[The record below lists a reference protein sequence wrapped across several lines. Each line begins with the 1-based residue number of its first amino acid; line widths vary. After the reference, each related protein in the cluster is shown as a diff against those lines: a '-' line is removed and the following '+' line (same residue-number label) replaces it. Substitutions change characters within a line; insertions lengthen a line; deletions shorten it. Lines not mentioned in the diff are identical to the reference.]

1 MELFFDRSEAKDMAH
16 VNPTHPPLSSS
27 KPMETFRTLARQ
39 ILQHA
44 NRGMLRTEFQRAVSK
59 MLLDFSGCDAVE
71 LWVKEHEKYFRC
83 RAEHHADQ
91 PPSLDVSPV
100 MQDDQGH
107 LMPSPDDD
115 PTLFALC
122 RDLLLGR
129 TEDTRPCPK
138 KKDPLIKCQICN
150 LSPQATYPS
159 VLLVPLSLDHHL
171 MGLLQLKSR
180 RATAFTRTEAHRYQE
195 LGSGLGIALAHRH
208 AQIDLRE
215 RVKEL
220 TCLYDIA
227 RLGANPGASLEHIL
241 QSIAELLPSAWLYPE
256 IAFSRIVLDGHV
268 YTTSSFKEGR
278 QRQVSEII
286 VGEKLRG
293 TVEVSYMEEKPELD
307 EGPFLKEERNLMD
320 TVAHELATL
329 IKRKEGEED
338 QFKLQEQLRH
348 ADRLATIGQLAAGVA
363 HELNEPLGNIL
374 GFAQLAKK
382 CPGLPKQ
389 AEEDLEKILNASL
402 NAREVI
408 RKMLSFARPMRPHK
422 QKVSLNQIIE
432 EGLYFFESRCAKEG
446 VQLLRFLNPELP
458 EILADPVQLNQ
469 VIVNL
474 VINAL
479 QAMPRGGRLTI
490 QTHPERDHV
499 FLTIEDTGIGMSE
512 EVLKQIFTPFF
523 TTKEV
528 GLGTGLGLPVVHDI
542 ITSHGGTIRVDTQ
555 IGSGTRFEIRFPIE
569 GPLPNKGDER

>member
-1 MELFFDRSEAKDMAH
+1 MELFFERSEAKDMAH
-16 VNPTHPPLSSS
+16 VNRTHPRLPSS
-27 KPMETFRTLARQ
+27 KPMEAFRTLARQ
-39 ILQHA
+39 ILQYA
-44 NRGMLRTEFQRAVSK
+44 NRGILRAEFQRAVSK
-59 MLLDFSGCDAVE
+59 MILDFSGCDAVE

-83 RAEHHADQ
+83 QAEHHRDQ
-91 PPSLDVSPV
+91 PSSLDVSPV
-100 MQDDQGH
+100 LQDGQGR
-107 LMPSPDDD
+107 LIPGPEDD
-115 PTLFALC
+115 PHLFALC
-122 RDLLLGR
+122 RHLLLGR
-129 TEDTRPCPK
+129 TENTGPLPK
-138 KKDPLIKCQICN
+138 KKDPLIQSQICN
-150 LSPQATYPS
+150 LPSQATYPS
-159 VLLVPLSLDHHL
+159 VLLVPLSLDHHP

-180 RATAFTRTEAHRYQE
+180 RVNGFTRTEAHRYQE
-195 LGSGLGIALAHRH
+195 LGNSLGIALAHRH

-220 TCLYDIA
+220 SCLYDIA
-227 RLGANPGASLEHIL
+227 RLGASPGISLEHIL
-241 QSIAELLPSAWLYPE
+241 QDIAQLLPSAWLYPE

-268 YTTSSFKEGR
+268 YTTSHFKEGR
-278 QRQVSEII
+278 QRQVSEIM
-286 VGEKLRG
+286 VGEKQRG
-293 TVEVSYMEEKPELD
+293 TVEVTYAEEKPELD
-307 EGPFLKEERNLMD
+307 EGPFLKEERNLID

-329 IKRKEGEED
+329 IKRKEAEED

-382 CPGLPKQ
+382 CSGLPKQ

-408 RKMLSFARPMRPHK
+408 RKMLSFARPMRPQK

-446 VQLLRFLNPELP
+446 VQLLRFLSPELP
-458 EILADPVQLNQ
+458 EIFADPVQLNQ

-490 QTHPERDHV
+490 HTHPEGDHV
-499 FLTIEDTGIGMSE
+499 FLTIEDTGTGMNE

-542 ITSHGGTIRVDTQ
+542 ITSHGGTIHVDTQ
-555 IGSGTRFEIRFPIE
+555 ISSGTRFEIHFPIE
-569 GPLPNKGDER
+569 GPPPSKGDER

>member
-1 MELFFDRSEAKDMAH
+1 MAH
-16 VNPTHPPLSSS
+16 VNRTHPRLPSS
-27 KPMETFRTLARQ
+27 KPMEAFRTLARQ

-59 MLLDFSGCDAVE
+59 MILDFSGCDAVE

-83 RAEHHADQ
+83 QAEHHRDQ
-91 PPSLDVSPV
+91 PSSLDVSPV
-100 MQDDQGH
+100 LQDGQGR
-107 LMPSPDDD
+107 LLPGPNDD
-115 PTLFALC
+115 PHLFDIC
-122 RDLLLGR
+122 RDLLLGHS
-129 TEDTRPCPK
+129 ENTRPRPK
-138 KKDPLIKCQICN
+138 KKDPLIQFQICN
-150 LSPQATYPS
+150 LSSKATYPS
-159 VLLVPLSLDHHL
+159 VLLVPLSFDHHL
-171 MGLLQLKSR
+171 LGLLQLKSR
-180 RATAFTRTEAHRYQE
+180 RANGFTRTEAHRYQE
-195 LGSGLGIALAHRH
+195 LGSSLGIALAHRH

-220 TCLYDIA
+220 SCLYDIA
-227 RLGANPGASLEHIL
+227 RLGANPGISLEHML

-268 YTTSSFKEGR
+268 YASSNFKEGR

-286 VGEKLRG
+286 VTNKPRG
-293 TVEVSYMEEKPELD
+293 TVEVTYAKEKPELD

-329 IKRKEGEED
+329 IKRKEAEED
-338 QFKLQEQLRH
+338 QFRLQEQLRH

-382 CPGLPKQ
+382 SSGLPQQ

-402 NAREVI
+402 SAREVI
-408 RKMLSFARPMRPHK
+408 RKMLSFARPMRPQK
-422 QKVSLNQIIE
+422 QKVSLNHIIE

-446 VQLLRFLNPELP
+446 VQLLRSLSPELP
-458 EILADPVQLNQ
+458 EIVADPVQLNQ

-474 VINAL
+474 VINAS

-490 QTHPERDHV
+490 HTHSEGDHV
-499 FLTIEDTGIGMSE
+499 VLSIEDTGTGMSE
-512 EVLKQIFTPFF
+512 EVVKQIFTPFF

-542 ITSHGGTIRVDTQ
+542 ITSHGGTILVDTQ
-555 IGSGTRFEIRFPIE
+555 IGSGTRFEIRIPIE
-569 GPLPNKGDER
+569 GPPPGKGDER

>member
-1 MELFFDRSEAKDMAH
+1 MAH
-16 VNPTHPPLSSS
+16 VNRTHRHRSSS
-27 KPMETFRTLARQ
+27 QPMPAFRTLARQ
-39 ILQHA
+39 ILQYA
-44 NRGMLRTEFQRAVSK
+44 NRGMLRAEFQRAVSK
-59 MLLDFSGCDAVE
+59 MILDFSGCDAVE
-71 LWVKEHEKYFRC
+71 LWVREHEKYFRC
-83 RAEHHADQ
+83 QTEHLADQ
-91 PPSLDVSPV
+91 PSSLDVSPV
-100 MQDDQGH
+100 LQDGQGG
-107 LMPSPDDD
+107 LVPGPDDD
-115 PTLFALC
+115 PHLFALC

-129 TEDTRPCPK
+129 TEDTRPRPK
-138 KKDPLIKCQICN
+138 KRDPLIQFQICN
-150 LSPQATYPS
+150 LSSKATFPS

-180 RATAFTRTEAHRYQE
+180 RANGFTRTEALRYQE

-220 TCLYDIA
+220 SCLYDIA
-227 RLGANPGASLEHIL
+227 RLGANPGISLEHIL
-241 QSIAELLPSAWLYPE
+241 QSVAELLPSAWLYPE
-256 IAFSRIVLDGHV
+256 IAFSRIVLDGRV
-268 YTTSSFKEGR
+268 YASSNFKEGR

-286 VGEKLRG
+286 VAEKPRG
-293 TVEVSYMEEKPELD
+293 TVEVTYTEDKPELD

-320 TVAHELATL
+320 TVAHEVATI
-329 IKRKEGEED
+329 IKRKEAEED
-338 QFKLQEQLRH
+338 QFRLQEQLRH

-382 CPGLPKQ
+382 SPGLPQ
-389 AEEDLEKILNASL
+389 QVEEDLEKILNASL

-408 RKMLSFARPMRPHK
+408 RKMLSFARPMRPQR
-422 QKVSLNQIIE
+422 QKVSLNQIIQ
-432 EGLYFFESRCAKEG
+432 EGLYFFESRSAKEG
-446 VQLLRFLNPELP
+446 VQLLRFLSPELP
-458 EILADPVQLNQ
+458 EIFADPVQLNQ

-479 QAMPRGGRLTI
+479 QAMPRGGRLAI
-490 QTHPERDHV
+490 HTHPEGDHV
-499 FLTIEDTGIGMSE
+499 FLTIEDTGTGMSE

-542 ITSHGGTIRVDTQ
+542 ITSHGGTIHVDTQ
-555 IGSGTRFEIRFPIE
+555 TGSGTRFEIRLPIE
-569 GPLPNKGDER
+569 GLAPDKGDER

>member
-1 MELFFDRSEAKDMAH
+1 M
-16 VNPTHPPLSSS
+16 
-27 KPMETFRTLARQ
+27 
-39 ILQHA
+39 
-44 NRGMLRTEFQRAVSK
+44 G
-59 MLLDFSGCDAVE
+59 
-71 LWVKEHEKYFRC
+71 
-83 RAEHHADQ
+83 
-91 PPSLDVSPV
+91 
-100 MQDDQGH
+100 
-107 LMPSPDDD
+107 
-115 PTLFALC
+115 
-122 RDLLLGR
+122 DL
-129 TEDTRPCPK
+129 
-138 KKDPLIKCQICN
+138 
-150 LSPQATYPS
+150 YPS
-159 VLLVPLSLDHHL
+159 VALIPLWMDDEKIG
-171 MGLLQLKSR
+171 MLQLKSKHKHS
-180 RATAFTRTEAHRYQE
+180 FQDDPIELYEDLAHD
-195 LGSGLGIALAHRH
+195 LGIALVHRH

-241 QSIAELLPSAWLYPE
+241 QSIAKLLPSAWLYPE

-268 YTTSSFKEGR
+268 FTTSSFKEGR

-286 VGEKLRG
+286 VGEKPRG
-293 TVEVSYMEEKPELD
+293 TVEVTYTEEKPELD
-307 EGPFLKEERNLMD
+307 EGPFLKEERNLID

-348 ADRLATIGQLAAGVA
+348 ADRLGTIGQLAAGVA

-408 RKMLSFARPMRPHK
+408 RKMLSFARPMRPQK
-422 QKVSLNQIIE
+422 QKISLNQIIE

-490 QTHPERDHV
+490 QTHPEGDHV
-499 FLTIEDTGIGMSE
+499 FLTIEDTGTGMSE